1 MDLYMSSTQCGVEV
15 FNPHL
20 LQSEEGHTEFGQS
33 VLSFLKGSLRELSSY
48 TCGGV
53 LGELRS

>member
-1 MDLYMSSTQCGVEV
+1 MDLYSTQCGIEV

-33 VLSFLKGSLRELSSY
+33 VFFLKRLPQGIELLHLWWGLREL
-48 TCGGV
+48 
-53 LGELRS
+53 RS